1 MENNKKD
8 IYKISIFPV
17 NLENPTMITKLS
29 TEESSKVMYCQAESN
44 YTFIHFEPERLL
56 VKCKTLKAVQEE
68 LDKNHFMRVHSKYL
82 INVNYIKEVS
92 EDRHHVKL
100 INGKVLPIARR
111 RRLIFG

>member
-1 MENNKKD
+1 
-8 IYKISIFPV
+8 
-17 NLENPTMITKLS
+17 MITKLS

-56 VKCKTLKAVQEE
+56 VKCKTLKAVQE
-68 LDKNHFMRVHSKYL
+68 
-82 INVNYIKEVS
+82 VS